1 MSLYIPLL
9 ERELTYI
16 KGVGPRKSELLKN
29 ELGIHSIRDLLVDY
43 PFRYEDR
50 TQYTQVSDIN
60 EDNQVVQLKG
70 VIKGFSL
77 QGGGRKKRLVG
88 KFTDG
93 TGSIELIWFR
103 SIKWIQD
110 NLSINQPYTVYGRA
124 SRFRSRINIAHPEIE
139 LFSDQKKTSATFVPV
154 YKSTERLGASGLD
167 SKGRRKVIANILE
180 MVSPQDLKEHL
191 PLYLV
196 KKLRFLPYHEALRNI
211 HFPGSNE
218 LLREAERRL
227 KFEEFFY
234 FQLDIVRHYQTR
246 KLHEQGAL
254 FPLIGSYF
262 NRFYN
267 EFLKFELTGAQK
279 KVLKEI
285 RKDLNSG
292 IQMNRLLQGDVG
304 SGKTIVALMSAL
316 IAIDNGYQACLVAP
330 TEILA
335 QQHLQ
340 SLCEET
346 KGLGLRIS
354 LLTGSVKG
362 KPRKELLRLLQLGE
376 IHILVGTHALFE
388 DPVIFHQLG
397 LAIID
402 EQHRFGVAQRARLW
416 EKGKEH
422 RPHILVMTA
431 TPIPRTLHM
440 TIYGDLDVSVI
451 DELPPGRKPI
461 TTLHKTEYRRPEVV
475 KFMQKEIEKGHQ
487 IYIVYPLIEESEK
500 LELEDLNNGYE
511 KLLLAFPKPKYQ
523 ISVVH
528 GRMKPADKDAEMQR
542 FVTGTTH
549 IMVATTVIEVGVN
562 VPNAS
567 VMLIENS
574 ERFGLSQLHQLRGR
588 VGRGATQSYCIL
600 MSSFRLSED
609 AKERLATMVRTN
621 NGFEIAEVDLR
632 LRGPG
637 SIEGTQQS
645 GLPELKIASIT
656 RDADILHT
664 ARQIAMRILSQDP
677 DLLQPHHETLR
688 AYLKKYVK
696 SAKDWSRIS

>member
-1 MSLYIPLL
+1 MSLYTPVLD
-9 ERELTYI
+9 REITYV
-16 KGVGPRKSELLKN
+16 KGVGPRKSELLAT
-29 ELGIHSIRDLLVDY
+29 ELGIRKIRDLLIDY

-50 TQYTQVSDIN
+50 TQYTLISDISQ
-60 EDNQVVQLKG
+60 DNQVVQLKG
-70 VIKGFSL
+70 MIKGFSL
-77 QGGGRKKRLVG
+77 QGGGRKKRLIA

-93 TGSIELIWFR
+93 SGSIELIWFR

-110 NLSINQPYTVYGRA
+110 NLVVNKPYTVYGRA

-139 LFSDQKKTSATFVPV
+139 LFDEKKNKSSTFVPV
-154 YKSTERLGASGLD
+154 YKSTERLSASGLD
-167 SKGRRKVIANILE
+167 SKGRRKVLANVLA
-180 MVSPQDLKEHL
+180 MLTPNDLNEHL
-191 PLYLV
+191 PEYLV

-211 HFPGSNE
+211 HFPSSNE
-218 LLREAERRL
+218 HLQQAERRL
-227 KFEEFFY
+227 KFEELFY
-234 FQLDIVRHYQTR
+234 MQLDIVRHYQTR
-246 KLHEQGAL
+246 KLQERGAP
-254 FPLIGSYF
+254 FPEIGQFF
-262 NRFYN
+262 NTFFN
-267 EFLKFELTGAQK
+267 DHLKFELTSAQK

-304 SGKTIVALMSAL
+304 SGKTIVALMSML
-316 IAIDNGYQACLVAP
+316 IAIDNGFQACMVAP

-340 SLCEET
+340 SLQEVT
-346 KGLGLRIS
+346 QGLGVRIA

-362 KPRKELLRLLQLGE
+362 NARKELLRLLKLGE

-402 EQHRFGVAQRARLW
+402 EQHRFGVAQRAKLW
-416 EKGKEH
+416 EKGKDH
-422 RPHILVMTA
+422 RPHVLVMTA

-440 TIYGDLDVSVI
+440 TVYGDLDVSII

-461 TTLHKTEYRRPEVV
+461 TTLHKTEYRRPEVI
-475 KFMQKEIEKGHQ
+475 KFMQKEIAAGHQ
-487 IYIVYPLIEESEK
+487 IYVVYPLIEESEK
-500 LELEDLNNGYE
+500 LDLEDLNNGYE
-511 KLLLAFPKPKYQ
+511 KLLHSFPKPDYQ

-542 FVTGTTH
+542 FVEGKTH

-588 VGRGATQSYCIL
+588 VGRGAAQSYCVL
-600 MSSFRLSED
+600 MSSYRLSED
-609 AKERLATMVRTN
+609 GKERLATMVRTN

-637 SIEGTQQS
+637 SVEGTQQS
-645 GLPELKIASIT
+645 GLPELKIASLT
-656 RDADILHT
+656 RDVDILRT
-664 ARQIAMRILSQDP
+664 ARQIAMRILAKDP
-677 DLLQPHHETLR
+677 DLREPYHESLR
-688 AYLKKYVK
+688 SYLKKYVK

>member
-1 MSLYIPLL
+1 MSLYTPVLD
-9 ERELTYI
+9 REITYV
-16 KGVGPRKSELLKN
+16 KGVGPRKSELLAK
-29 ELGIHSIRDLLVDY
+29 ELGIRTIRDLLMDY

-50 TQYTQVSDIN
+50 TQYTRVADIA

-77 QGGGRKKRLVG
+77 QGGGRKKRLIA

-93 TGSIELIWFR
+93 SGSIELIWFR
-103 SIKWIQD
+103 GISWIQD
-110 NLSINQPYTVYGRA
+110 NLKTKQTYTVYGRA

-139 LFSDQKKTSATFVPV
+139 VFDDKKKNTATFVPV
-154 YKSTERLGASGLD
+154 YKSTERLSASGLD
-167 SKGRRKVIANILE
+167 SKGRRKVIANILG
-180 MVSPQDLKEHL
+180 MLSSGDLQEHL
-191 PLYLV
+191 PTYLV
-196 KKLRFLPYHEALRNI
+196 KKLKFLPYQEALRNI
-211 HFPGSNE
+211 HFPSSNE
-218 LLREAERRL
+218 HLQQAERRL

-234 FQLDIVRHYQTR
+234 LQLDIVRHYQTR
-246 KLHEQGAL
+246 KVHESGAV
-254 FPLIGSYF
+254 FGEIGQFF
-262 NRFYN
+262 NRFYK
-267 EFLKFELTGAQK
+267 EYLTFELTGAQK

-292 IQMNRLLQGDVG
+292 VQMNRLLQGDVG
-304 SGKTIVALMSAL
+304 SGKTIVALMSML
-316 IAIDNGYQACLVAP
+316 ISIDNGFQACLVAP

-340 SLCEET
+340 SLQEET
-346 KGLGLRIS
+346 RGLGVRIA

-362 KPRKELLRLLQLGE
+362 KPRKELLRLLKLGE

-388 DPVIFHQLG
+388 DPVIFHHLG

-416 EKGKEH
+416 DKGKDH
-422 RPHILVMTA
+422 RPHVLVMTA

-440 TIYGDLDVSVI
+440 TVYGDLDVSVI

-461 TTLHKTEYRRPEVV
+461 TTLHKTEYRRPEVI
-475 KFMQKEIEKGHQ
+475 KFMQKEIALGHQ
-487 IYIVYPLIEESEK
+487 IYVVYPLIEESEK
-500 LELEDLNNGYE
+500 LDLEDLNNGYE
-511 KLLLAFPKPKYQ
+511 KLLQSFPKPEYQ

-528 GRMKPADKDAEMQR
+528 GRMKPVDKDAEMQR
-542 FVTGTTH
+542 FVEGKTH

-567 VMLIENS
+567 VMMIENS

-588 VGRGATQSYCIL
+588 VGRGAAQSYCVL
-600 MSSFRLSED
+600 MSSYRLSED

-645 GLPELKIASIT
+645 GLPELKIASLT

-664 ARQIAMRILSQDP
+664 ARQIAMRILAQDP
-677 DLLQPHHETLR
+677 DLVQPHHETLR
-688 AYLKKYVK
+688 SYVKKYVK
-696 SAKDWSRIS
+696 AAKDWSRIS